1 MPKTLQKPKE
11 NVRTKLP
18 HYLEPKEIEILIDY
32 AADSSRMAANFML
45 TMWRAGLRVSEAI
58 DLQARDLRFKTD
70 RPQIHVRNAKG
81 HTERFVPAHPE
92 LVRTLKEHCQYIRAK
107 GKNPLFI
114 VERSG
119 FKASRQTGY
128 EWVIRARAR
137 AILDKALPIETV
149 VTPHTFRHSAA
160 RHWLAQGVQI
170 NTVQMWLGH
179 SNLDTTLIYLSLV
192 PDASGVM
199 DNII

>member
-1 MPKTLQKPKE
+1 
-11 NVRTKLP
+11 
-18 HYLEPKEIEILIDY
+18 
-32 AADSSRMAANFML
+32 ML

-70 RPQIHVRNAKG
+70 RPQLHIRHAKG
-81 HTERFVPAHPE
+81 HKERFVPAHPE
-92 LVRTLKEHCQYIRAK
+92 LVRTLKEHTQYIRAK
-107 GKNPLFI
+107 GNNPLFI

-119 FKASRQTGY
+119 QKASRQTGY
-128 EWVIRARAR
+128 DWVLLALNRAK
-137 AILDKALPIETV
+137 LDKVMAKDAR

-199 DNII
+199 ENIA